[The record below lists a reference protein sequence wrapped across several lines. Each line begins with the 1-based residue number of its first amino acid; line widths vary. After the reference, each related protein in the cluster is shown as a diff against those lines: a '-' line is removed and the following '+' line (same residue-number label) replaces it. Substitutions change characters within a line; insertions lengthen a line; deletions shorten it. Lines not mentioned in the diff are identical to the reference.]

1 MIWALLVKLTL
12 ELFAVIA
19 AGSESAGLN
28 CLEKLDEEV
37 FRRREAG
44 RDDVALS
51 ANEVVTLV
59 LARRGIRPEEADLQ
73 APVPVV
79 FCERIDPPS
88 ESTKLT
94 RRADF
99 PSATLPALPCR
110 SERVIECPRV
120 RCALHSVVT
129 SNPVNA
135 FISLLTSPSTLSISC
150 RISAAL
156 ERCSSSNTSYI

>member
-12 ELFAVIA
+12 ELFAVT
-19 AGSESAGLN
+19 AGSESAGLS
-28 CLEKLDEEV
+28 CLEKLDEEA

-59 LARRGIRPEEADLQ
+59 LGRRGIRPEEADLQ

-94 RRADF
+94 RLPDF
-99 PSATLPALPCR
+99 PSAKLPALPCR

-135 FISLLTSPSTLSISC
+135 LISLLTSSSTLRISC

>member
-12 ELFAVIA
+12 ELFAVT
-19 AGSESAGLN
+19 AGSESAGLS

-59 LARRGIRPEEADLQ
+59 LGRRGIRPEEADLQ

-88 ESTKLT
+88 ESTKLS
-94 RRADF
+94 RLPDF

-110 SERVIECPRV
+110 SERVIECV

-135 FISLLTSPSTLSISC
+135 FISLLTSSSTLRISC